1 MERTPVEEVGAT
13 AYALPGTDGS
23 TVAGVTTLI
32 VVEARVGPVC
42 GFGYSYTHA
51 SAAAL
56 VNAHLCS
63 CVIGGDAMQPSQQWH
78 AMHKTALRLGQAG
91 IAAAAVSAVDT
102 ALWDLKARLL
112 GVPLVLL
119 FGPVRSS
126 VPVYGSGTFTASMA
140 DLVEGL
146 EGWRDMGLGAA
157 KIKVGQHPEQDFARV
172 RVAREAIG
180 SKAALFV
187 DANGAYAPRQALEKA
202 EGFAELGVHWFE
214 EPVSS
219 DDLNGLRFV
228 RERVPSGMLVS
239 AGEYACNSHDFHRLL
254 QAGAVDVLQA
264 DLTRCGG
271 YTGFM
276 VAAAL
281 ADAFRI
287 PLSSHTAPA
296 LHLPIACATRGLQH
310 MEWFQDHARLEAL
323 CFDGAGPPQQGA
335 LHVDLSRPGHGL
347 ELKRQDLRRYAMG

>member
-1 MERTPVEEVGAT
+1 MERILVEEVGAT
-13 AYALPGTDGS
+13 AYALPETDGS
-23 TVAGVTTLI
+23 AVAGVTTLV
-32 VVEARVGPVC
+32 VVEARVGSVC

-51 SAAAL
+51 SAAML
-56 VNAHLCS
+56 VNAHLRS
-63 CVIGGDAMQPSQQWH
+63 CVIGGDAMQPSRQWH
-78 AMHKTALRLGQAG
+78 AMHKAALRLGQAG
-91 IAAAAVSAVDT
+91 IATAAISAVDT

-119 FGPVRSS
+119 FGPLRSS
-126 VPVYGSGTFTASMA
+126 VPVYGSGTSMASMA
-140 DLVEGL
+140 DLVDRLEDWCGL
-146 EGWRDMGLGAA
+146 GLGAV
-157 KIKVGQHPEQDFARV
+157 KIKVGQRPEQDLARV
-172 RVAREAIG
+172 RVAREVMG
-180 SKAALFV
+180 NHAALLV

-219 DDLNGLRFV
+219 DDLDGMRFV

-323 CFDGAGPPQQGA
+323 CFDGAGLPQQGA

-347 ELKRQDLRRYAMG
+347 ELKRGDVRRYAM